1 MYRLSVIFLCFNLI
15 GCTALDQAG
24 VFVGGITDYFLG
36 GEDNTAP
43 PSELVEYEPEIEIK
57 VLWKEDVGVGYD
69 EQSVKLVPVVSA
81 GKIITCDR
89 EGLIEARDR
98 QTGDLIWEIE
108 TELPLSGCPGVGLD
122 TVIVGSSNADVIALD
137 LETGEKRWDTR
148 VSSEV
153 LAIPKVDNGTVIVR
167 TTDGRITAFDEESGE
182 ELWGFE
188 RNVPPLSIRGVSDPI
203 IYGDQVIVGFANGKV
218 FALRLR
224 DGKQIWETSAAIP
237 KGRTE
242 VERLIDLDA
251 DPVEADGVVFLAGY
265 QGGIVAVLTLDG
277 DVLWRSEEVSS
288 YAGMNIDWRY
298 LYVTDTN
305 SNVWQL
311 DQRNGAAL
319 WKQKDLLHRKLTA
332 PATFENAVVV
342 GDLEGYVHWLSN
354 EDGRQLG
361 RVQITD
367 SSISAMPVV
376 EDDMVYVYA
385 TDGTLAGITVQ
396 FP

>member
-1 MYRLSVIFLCFNLI
+1 MRHLSVILLCFNLI

-24 VFVGGITDYFLG
+24 EFVGGISDYFLG

-43 PSELVEYEPEIEIK
+43 PSELVEYEPEINIE

-69 EQSVKLVPVVSA
+69 EQSVKLVPVINS

-89 EGLIEARDR
+89 EGLVEARDR
-98 QTGDLIWEIE
+98 QTGKLIWEVE
-108 TELPLSGCPGVGLD
+108 TEFPLSGCPGIGLD
-122 TVIVGSSNADVIALD
+122 TVILGSSNADVITLD
-137 LETGEKRWDTR
+137 LETGEKRWDAR

-153 LAIPKVDNGTVIVR
+153 LAVPKVANGTVIVR

-188 RNVPPLSIRGVSDPI
+188 RNVPPLSIRGVGDPI
-203 IYGDQVIVGFANGKV
+203 IYGDHVIVGFANGKV

-224 DGKQIWETSAAIP
+224 DGKQIWEASAAIP

-265 QGGIVAVLTLDG
+265 QGGIVAILTMDG

-288 YAGMNIDWRY
+288 YAGLSIDWRY

-319 WKQKDLLHRKLTA
+319 WKQKELLHRKLTA
-332 PATFENAVVV
+332 PASIENAVVV
-342 GDLEGYVHWLSN
+342 GDLEGYVHWLSD
-354 EDGRQLG
+354 EDGRQMG

-367 SSISAMPVV
+367 SSITATPIV
-376 EDDMVYVYA
+376 EDGMVYVYA
-385 TDGTLAGITVQ
+385 TDGTLAGIKVQ